1 MRDNESSRP
10 TWRFFDGAVSIS
22 VSMLLA
28 VLLGDCEGCGGL
40 PLLGYLKLLTER
52 DDGIIIVAT
61 LLLFPT
67 SMAFYGGMVVFF
79 AARETVKAWS
89 EKRDMKRREEWVA
102 GRAGRRSASVS
113 NANWLNWALP
123 SRRNKYG
130 FCPAKPA
137 TMNPSR
143 QLFRTERRN
152 GRVFRCERDRKS
164 VV

>member
-1 MRDNESSRP
+1 MRNEDGSRP

-28 VLLGDCEGCGGL
+28 VTLGDCGGCGSL

-67 SMAFYGGMVVFF
+67 SMAFYGGMIVFF

-89 EKRDMKRREEWVA
+89 EKRDMKRREE
-102 GRAGRRSASVS
+102 GRREERERIQRE
-113 NANWLNWALP
+113 L
-123 SRRNKYG
+123 
-130 FCPAKPA
+130 AKHGAPL
-137 TMNPSR
+137 TPEQVRILSGETGNN
-143 QLFRTERRN
+143 E
-152 GRVFRCERDRKS
+152 D
-164 VV
+164 